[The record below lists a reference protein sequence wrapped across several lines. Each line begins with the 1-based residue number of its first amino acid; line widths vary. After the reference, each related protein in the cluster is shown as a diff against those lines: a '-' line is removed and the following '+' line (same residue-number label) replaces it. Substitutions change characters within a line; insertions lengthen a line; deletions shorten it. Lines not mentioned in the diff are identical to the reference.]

1 MKKIFVLMI
10 GCLLAG
16 VTYAQSTC
24 ETRVDAHQ
32 KATTNQRVA
41 YCLTPDTVTVDN
53 SYTGLVFSGVSTH
66 PVQTVQPAKQERPT
80 AKPGRFNPDK
90 VTVERSYVAT
100 AQFPQVV
107 PGNGQAIE
115 ESPVIVSSNT
125 KVVMLELDETT
136 PQVTTIRP
144 VEHFM
149 SDEVSTYRPLHN
161 SLVTT
166 ETKAGLKARQNKP
179 NRNLKQV
186 AVVEETVEQTVQ
198 TVQPTDADHLDA
210 EQTDE
215 ALSDIPDTIGANN
228 MYEEIPTGDASLS
241 PTSN

>member
-1 MKKIFVLMI
+1 MKKIFVLMTS
-10 GCLLAG
+10 CLLTG
-16 VTYAQSTC
+16 ITYAQSTC

-53 SYTGLVFSGVSTH
+53 SYTGLVFSGASTR
-66 PVQTVQPAKQERPT
+66 PTQTVQPAAQEHPT

-115 ESPVIVSSNT
+115 ETPIIVSSNT
-125 KVVMLELDETT
+125 RVVTLEVDETT

-144 VEHFM
+144 VEQFM
-149 SDEVSTYRPLHN
+149 SDEVRVYRPLQN
-161 SLVTT
+161 SVVT
-166 ETKAGLKARQNKP
+166 ETKAGLKARQSKP

-198 TVQPTDADHLDA
+198 TVQPTDADRLDA